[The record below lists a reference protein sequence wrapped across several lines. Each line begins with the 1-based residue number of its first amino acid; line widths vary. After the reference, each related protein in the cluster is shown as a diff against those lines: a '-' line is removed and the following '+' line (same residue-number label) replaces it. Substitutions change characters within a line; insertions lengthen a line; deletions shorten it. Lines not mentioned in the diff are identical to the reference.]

1 MIIKIVAAIIP
12 AFCVSLCFFL
22 LHRDPKPEEKTLIA
36 EGWAKPFS
44 VTEYLDRMERESLKL
59 AERRKK
65 YLIVLWWGFDGLR
78 LNEDGT
84 TEWISRK
91 PTSTPP
97 PQIDYSMCNTI
108 VTQSGLQND
117 ICNAESIAQAKTQL
131 QTAQL
136 QAIQTAQIQNMINC
150 IRQAPYPAYLSYP
163 SQCCITTYTPNY
175 WTYPGGCF
183 GTYQS

>member
-1 MIIKIVAAIIP
+1 MIILRLWAVLASAI
-12 AFCVSLCFFL
+12 FVVFL
-22 LHRDPKPEEKTLIA
+22 IWKRRNTEEKERTIA
-36 EGWAKPFS
+36 ANKSVRPFS

-59 AERRKK
+59 KNHREQ

-91 PTSTPP
+91 PTPP
-97 PQIDYSMCNTI
+97 PQIDYFMRNTI
-108 VTQSGLQND
+108 ATQNGLQNA
-117 ICNAESIAQAKTQL
+117 ICNAGNIEQMQMQL
-131 QTAQL
+131 QAAQL

-150 IRQAPYPAYLSYP
+150 IRPAPYPSYLI
-163 SQCCITTYTPNY
+163 QQTYTPNY

-183 GTYQS
+183 GTHQS

>member
-36 EGWAKPFS
+36 QGWAKPFS
-44 VTEYLDRMERESLKL
+44 VTEYFDRMERESLKL
-59 AERRKK
+59 AERKQQ

-91 PTSTPP
+91 QYAPPKAPNVSATSSE
-97 PQIDYSMCNTI
+97 IEKI
-108 VTQSGLQND
+108 EKEL
-117 ICNAESIAQAKTQL
+117 EE
-131 QTAQL
+131 
-136 QAIQTAQIQNMINC
+136 
-150 IRQAPYPAYLSYP
+150 IRKGGQPYPDGYWRKIAILSNLYKIRDIETNMAK
-163 SQCCITTYTPNY
+163 SIQMQNKINR
-175 WTYPGGCF
+175 F
-183 GTYQS
+183 A